1 MIDLVI
7 LPVVF
12 GLLGFITP
20 CAIGMDAVFLG
31 YISGQGR
38 GARVGQA
45 LVFAV
50 VRAVFLSLIG
60 LLFAYLGQV
69 IATFQIFYRKGL
81 GLVFIILGISLI
93 LKRSIALPLPGL
105 NPVGFLR
112 KDKRSAAFLGV
123 AFGIGIPACA
133 APLMLVLLA
142 KTLFAGD
149 PFGGMVSLFLFGFSM
164 SIPLVLISLSERAND
179 LLLYVG
185 RASRFGPYIAGILLL
200 FLGISSYFSLGGWII
215 LKLKEV
221 I

>member
-1 MIDLVI
+1 M
-7 LPVVF
+7 
-12 GLLGFITP
+12 
-20 CAIGMDAVFLG
+20 
-31 YISGQGR
+31 
-38 GARVGQA
+38 
-45 LVFAV
+45 
-50 VRAVFLSLIG
+50 
-60 LLFAYLGQV
+60 
-69 IATFQIFYRKGL
+69 
-81 GLVFIILGISLI
+81 VFIILGISLI